1 VSGVSGVRVGPG
13 DIGQRVVLRYLLP
26 DGRATDVLG
35 RLAAWDDSAATVTT
49 RTGPVTVP
57 LGDLLMGKTVP
68 PPPAPRAPRRPLSVV
83 DLHDLMADGW
93 QPLERAS
100 YGGWRLRASAGF
112 TGRANSVL
120 PLGPPPD
127 PLELAV
133 DHVEGWYA
141 ERSLPG
147 RFCVPWPLTAG
158 PGEPAYGSDPL
169 EQELVRRGYE
179 LDTPTVVMTARSS
192 PTAALLPEHGLR
204 VDVRETPD
212 EAWLELYHYRGQEL
226 PDVAV
231 PVLVK
236 ADTPAVQVAFS
247 SLRDGD
253 RAVAVGRVAVSRG
266 WAGITAVEVA
276 LDHRRQGLGRQ
287 MLGALLAWAQ
297 DAGAH
302 SSYLQVAR
310 ANTGAI
316 ALYAG
321 SGYRPHSGYHY
332 RIQTS

>member
-1 VSGVSGVRVGPG
+1 
-13 DIGQRVVLRYLLP
+13 VLL
-26 DGRATDVLG
+26 
-35 RLAAWDDSAATVTT
+35 S
-49 RTGPVTVP
+49 
-57 LGDLLMGKTVP
+57 DLLMGKRVP

-120 PLGPPPD
+120 PLGPPPG
-127 PLELAV
+127 PLEVGV

-147 RFCVPWPLTAG
+147 RFCVPWPLAAG
-158 PGEPAYGSDPL
+158 PSEPAYGSDPL

-179 LDTPTVVMTARSS
+179 LDTPTVVMTAPCS
-192 PTAALLPEHGLR
+192 PTAALLAERGSSGSDPAGNPAVGEHGLR
-204 VDVRETPD
+204 VDVRDTPD
-212 EAWLELYHYRGQEL
+212 EAWLELYHYRGQVL

-236 ADTPAVQVAFS
+236 ADTPAVRVAFG

-266 WAGITAVEVA
+266 WAGITAVEVSP
-276 LDHRRQGLGRQ
+276 DHRRQGLGRQ
-287 MLGALLAWAQ
+287 ILHALLAWGQ

-332 RIQTS
+332 RIQSS